1 MATIRIR
8 SNAEQLLRD
17 SYRQG
22 KHEISFMEWLELES
36 EGDPDFWRWLFDDG
50 DLDGEYT
57 LTDEHKELYKE
68 FLENLCE

>member
-50 DLDGEYT
+50 T
-57 LTDEHKELYKE
+57 LM
-68 FLENLCE
+68 ENIR